1 VAATDALRGWLRR
14 WPGLWR
20 PLSGLLALGHA
31 QAADLP
37 EDRAEALLHV
47 YDGGGVTVSGPAFLV
62 RKSLADKV
70 SLSAQLHVDMVSSA
84 SIDVVTTASPYRE
97 RRTALDLGLEHVV
110 RDSTI
115 KLGLG
120 QSTEPD
126 YRARSLALD
135 VAQEVFGGMSTASL
149 GFSRGADD
157 VGKKG
162 SAGYFDR
169 ATHWQYR
176 LGLTQ
181 VLTPRWLATL
191 NLEVIA
197 DDGYLGNPYRVARV
211 FGAAVPERDPR
222 TRSARAVRVGARG
235 ELAGIG
241 MLRAEYRYYWDTWA
255 VRGHTLEL
263 GHGRQLGDA
272 WIAEGALRLYRQ
284 QHALFYSD
292 NASVETLYV
301 SRNRQLSSFSDLGLQ
316 IKLSRR
322 LSRDAGKGQIWLNG
336 AFEYKHFSYRDFSD
350 LRTGLPYAH
359 NASVLQLY
367 VSSNF

>member
-1 VAATDALRGWLRR
+1 
-14 WPGLWR
+14 
-20 PLSGLLALGHA
+20 
-31 QAADLP
+31 
-37 EDRAEALLHV
+37 
-47 YDGGGVTVSGPAFLV
+47 
-62 RKSLADKV
+62 
-70 SLSAQLHVDMVSSA
+70 
-84 SIDVVTTASPYRE
+84 
-97 RRTALDLGLEHVV
+97 
-110 RDSTI
+110 
-115 KLGLG
+115 
-120 QSTEPD
+120 
-126 YRARSLALD
+126 
-135 VAQEVFGGMSTASL
+135 MSTASL

-181 VLTPRWLATL
+181 VLTPRWLATSEPGGHRRRRL
-191 NLEVIA
+191 SRQSV
-197 DDGYLGNPYRVARV
+197 PC
-211 FGAAVPERDPR
+211 GACVWCRG
-222 TRSARAVRVGARG
+222 ARARPPDPLGARG
-235 ELAGIG
+235 AGR
-241 MLRAEYRYYWDTWA
+241 RARRA
-255 VRGHTLEL
+255 CGHRHAAPSTALL
-263 GHGRQLGDA
+263 GHLGGPGPHARAGPWPAAGRCLDRR
-272 WIAEGALRLYRQ
+272 GALRLYRQ

-359 NASVLQLY
+359 NASVPQLY